1 MPGARYAHPEFGLLC
16 PTPRLRRKLRVGS
29 ACLIFALI
37 AGAVFRAS
45 NIPPSADSW
54 SADSWS
60 ADSWSADPSSAI
72 TTAHRDEGAAAS
84 ADAGQL
90 PAATL
95 ATRPSLPA
103 IAETRPVRNDCAEGS
118 ALRRTW
124 AYLDGKCDGGKARK
138 PRTVRVETDR
148 PPIAAI
154 AIGRIAAP
162 ERVPEPVSAVPSV
175 PTGPQ
180 ANPPKSAAAA
190 SAEMAATTE
199 PPSRLAAASKKPQKT
214 ARSHQRRR
222 EPTGTDAVWWR
233 EVRAD
238 DAGAR
243 GYGERDYGRG
253 GYAREGAFGLGYG
266 QRDYGRAGY
275 ARDGAFGFFR

>member
-37 AGAVFRAS
+37 AGAVLRAS
-45 NIPPSADSW
+45 NIPPSADPS
-54 SADSWS
+54 SANS
-60 ADSWSADPSSAI
+60 SSAI
-72 TTAHRDEGAAAS
+72 TTAHRDDGAAAS

-103 IAETRPVRNDCAEGS
+103 IAETGPVKNDCAQGS

-138 PRTVRVETDR
+138 PRMVRVETDR

-180 ANPPKSAAAA
+180 ANTPKSAAVA
-190 SAEMAATTE
+190 SAETAAPTE
-199 PPSRLAAASKKPQKT
+199 PPSRVAAASKKPQKT

-222 EPTGTDAVWWR
+222 EPTGPDAVWWR

-243 GYGERDYGRG
+243 GYGERDYNRGGYPREGAFGLSYGQRDYGRG
-253 GYAREGAFGLGYG
+253 GYARES
-266 QRDYGRAGY
+266 
-275 ARDGAFGFFR
+275 AFGFFR